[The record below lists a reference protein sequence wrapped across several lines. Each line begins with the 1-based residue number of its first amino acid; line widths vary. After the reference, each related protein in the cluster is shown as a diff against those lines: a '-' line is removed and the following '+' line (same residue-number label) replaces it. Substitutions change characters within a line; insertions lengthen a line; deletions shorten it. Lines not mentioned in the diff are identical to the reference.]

1 MNRKVLSI
9 TALAFVSALVIQPAS
24 GQEKGRDRTVDEEA
38 IKAVLATYE
47 ETWNKHDMNAWGKL
61 FTDDVDYVNRA
72 GGWWKGNRANV
83 EGHEAIHEAMKKQKQ
98 KMTWSAAV
106 EKISFLSSDIA
117 LVHATSKWPGFTLPS
132 GEEVKDLRGIMT
144 LVMVKQDGKWL
155 IRALHNTLVSAPP
168 TPKQL
173 DKDK

>member
-1 MNRKVLSI
+1 MNATILFG
-9 TALAFVSALVIQPAS
+9 LAVFASAVVIQPAS
-24 GQEKGRDRTVDEEA
+24 GQDKGGERTADEKA

-61 FTDDVDYVNRA
+61 FTDDVDYVNRN

-83 EGHEAIHEAMKKQKQ
+83 EGHEALHEAMKKQNQ

-106 EKISFLSSDIA
+106 EKISFLSPDIA
-117 LVHATSKWPGFTLPS
+117 LVHAASKWPGFALPS
-132 GEEVKDLRGIMT
+132 GEEVKGGIMT
-144 LVMVKQDGKWL
+144 LVLVKQDGKWL
-155 IRALHNTLVSAPP
+155 IRALQNTLVSAPP
-168 TPKQL
+168 APKQP